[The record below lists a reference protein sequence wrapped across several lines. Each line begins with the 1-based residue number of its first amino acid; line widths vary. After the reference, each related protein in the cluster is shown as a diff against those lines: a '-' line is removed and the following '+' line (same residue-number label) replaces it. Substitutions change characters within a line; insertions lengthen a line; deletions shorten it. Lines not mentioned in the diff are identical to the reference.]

1 QPTPL
6 VGREHEVRLVRDQL
20 AREDV
25 RLLTLTGP
33 AGTGK
38 TRLALQAAIEMSPAV
53 RDGAYLVNL
62 APISDPRLVT
72 FEIARTLGIREER
85 SGLTLLDSLKLA
97 LHDKQLLLVLDN
109 FEQVTDAAPHIADLL
124 SACPTLKVLSTSR
137 ASLRLRW
144 EHEVVVPPLE
154 VPDLRF

>member
-1 QPTPL
+1 MVVAARAHGALGRTARRRLPPPYVRLPSHGIPEQPTPL
-6 VGREHEVRLVRDQL
+6 IGREQEVRLVREQL

-38 TRLALQAAIEMSPAV
+38 TRLALQAAVELSPAV
-53 RDGAYLVNL
+53 RDGAFLVNL

-85 SGLTLLDSLKLA
+85 GGVALLDSLKLA
-97 LHDKQLLLVLDN
+97 LHDKQL
-109 FEQVTDAAPHIADLL
+109 
-124 SACPTLKVLSTSR
+124 
-137 ASLRLRW
+137 
-144 EHEVVVPPLE
+144 
-154 VPDLRF
+154 